1 MKNPVLKG
9 FNPDPSLTR
18 VGKTYYMATSTFE
31 WYPGVQIFASE
42 DLVNW
47 RLITR
52 PLSES
57 RLLNLEGVPDSCGVW
72 APCLSHNN
80 GKFWLAYTV
89 VRRFDGNFKDT
100 HMFLTTAESIDGPWS
115 DPIFINSSG
124 FDPSLFHARDG
135 RKWWLNMIWD
145 HRTDKHPFYGI
156 VAQEFDAENA
166 TLVGDVHHIFE
177 GSSIRL
183 TEGPHLYEIGDYF
196 YLVVAEGG
204 TGYNHAVS
212 IARSKNLL
220 GPYEADP
227 KGAVMTAAD
236 NPEWPLQRSGHGAI
250 VALDDNK
257 FVLSFLCSRRTSKMP
272 DSPMGRESGLS
283 NVELTDD
290 GWIRQSGEGSLPPLE
305 FEPPHQSPP
314 ATTDAEWSHD
324 FNSPTLPPQ
333 FQWLRTPKVN
343 NLCTLTERPGFLRLI
358 GRESPGSLFEHSLI
372 ATRQTEHNFRAETC
386 IEFEPD
392 NFQQM
397 AGLMLYY
404 NSRKFHYLFISVEP
418 GLGKYIGVMSCLA
431 SSDLKT
437 DQYIKKR
444 IPVESNRPIALAV
457 DVKETHAQFMF
468 RMDASTQF
476 RSAGPL
482 LDMSILTD
490 HAGMD
495 EGEQFTGTFVGM
507 AAHDVTGCGKSADFD
522 YFKVTNRL

>member
-1 MKNPVLKG
+1 
-9 FNPDPSLTR
+9 
-18 VGKTYYMATSTFE
+18 
-31 WYPGVQIFASE
+31 
-42 DLVNW
+42 
-47 RLITR
+47 
-52 PLSES
+52 
-57 RLLNLEGVPDSCGVW
+57 
-72 APCLSHNN
+72 
-80 GKFWLAYTV
+80 
-89 VRRFDGNFKDT
+89 
-100 HMFLTTAESIDGPWS
+100 
-115 DPIFINSSG
+115 
-124 FDPSLFHARDG
+124 
-135 RKWWLNMIWD
+135 
-145 HRTDKHPFYGI
+145 
-156 VAQEFDAENA
+156 
-166 TLVGDVHHIFE
+166 
-177 GSSIRL
+177 
-183 TEGPHLYEIGDYF
+183 
-196 YLVVAEGG
+196 
-204 TGYNHAVS
+204 
-212 IARSKNLL
+212 
-220 GPYEADP
+220 
-227 KGAVMTAAD
+227 
-236 NPEWPLQRSGHGAI
+236 
-250 VALDDNK
+250 
-257 FVLSFLCSRRTSKMP
+257 
-272 DSPMGRESGLS
+272 MGRESGLS

-290 GWIRQSGEGSLPPLE
+290 GWIRQSGKGSLPPLE
-305 FEPPHQSPP
+305 FESPHQSPP

-343 NLCTLTERPGFLRLI
+343 NLCTLTERPGFLRLM

-522 YFKVTNRL
+522 YFEVTNRL